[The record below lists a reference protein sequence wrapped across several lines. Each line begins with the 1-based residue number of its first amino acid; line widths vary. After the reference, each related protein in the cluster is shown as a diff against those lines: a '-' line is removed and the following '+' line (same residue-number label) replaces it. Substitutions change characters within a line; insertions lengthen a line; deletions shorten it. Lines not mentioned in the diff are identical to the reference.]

1 MMIPSLRVDDRLTH
15 GQIAMVWSKEF
26 GTNRIVVAND
36 RAVTDEVSNLTLR
49 MATPGGIKLL
59 IKTVDD
65 AIKLF
70 NNPKAQ
76 GVDMFVL
83 TNNVA
88 DAVRIVKGCP
98 GYVQSVNVANVG
110 RFDLT
115 PPSEKIV
122 INGAITLNKDELAA
136 LKELATLDV
145 KAFQQILPSDR
156 KTPVSELLKGQ

>member
-1 MMIPSLRVDDRLTH
+1 MIPSLRVDDRLIH
-15 GQIAMVWSKEF
+15 GQIAMGWSKEF

-36 RAVTDEVSNLTLR
+36 RAVADEVSNLTLR

-98 GYVQSVNVANVG
+98 GYGPSLNLANVG

-136 LKELATLDV
+136 LKELATLAV

>member
-1 MMIPSLRVDDRLTH
+1 MIPSLRVDDRLIH
-15 GQIAMVWSKEF
+15 GQIALVWSKEI

-36 RAVTDEVSNLTLR
+36 RAVKDEMSNLTLK

-65 AIKLF
+65 AIRLF
-70 NNPKAQ
+70 HDPRGKE
-76 GVDMFVL
+76 VDMFVL
-83 TNNVA
+83 TNNVQ
-88 DAVRIVKGCP
+88 DAVRIVKECP
-98 GYVQSVNVANVG
+98 AGYVKSVNVANVG

-122 INGAITLNKDELAA
+122 INGAISINKKELAA
-136 LKELATLDV
+136 LKELAELDV

-156 KTPVSELLKGQ
+156 KKPISELIKGY

>member
-1 MMIPSLRVDDRLTH
+1 MMIPSLRVDDRLIH

-88 DAVRIVKGCP
+88 DAVRIVRAAP
-98 GYVQSVNVANVG
+98 GTSS
-110 RFDLT
+110 R
-115 PPSEKIV
+115 
-122 INGAITLNKDELAA
+122 
-136 LKELATLDV
+136 
-145 KAFQQILPSDR
+145 
-156 KTPVSELLKGQ
+156 

>member
-1 MMIPSLRVDDRLTH
+1 
-15 GQIAMVWSKEF
+15 
-26 GTNRIVVAND
+26 
-36 RAVTDEVSNLTLR
+36 
-49 MATPGGIKLL
+49 
-59 IKTVDD
+59 
-65 AIKLF
+65 
-70 NNPKAQ
+70 
-76 GVDMFVL
+76 MFVL

>member
-1 MMIPSLRVDDRLTH
+1 M
-15 GQIAMVWSKEF
+15 
-26 GTNRIVVAND
+26 
-36 RAVTDEVSNLTLR
+36 
-49 MATPGGIKLL
+49 
-59 IKTVDD
+59 
-65 AIKLF
+65 
-70 NNPKAQ
+70 
-76 GVDMFVL
+76 
-83 TNNVA
+83 
-88 DAVRIVKGCP
+88 
-98 GYVQSVNVANVG
+98 NVANVG